1 MKNQA
6 NVVDEGE
13 TNGLGVK
20 LEDDS
25 RDARMGFKLPFVV
38 TSYRFV
44 RRCSVRGAT
53 KFVGTT
59 RW

>member
-1 MKNQA
+1 MVAQRMKNQA

-25 RDARMGFKLPFVV
+25 RDARIGSICRL
-38 TSYRFV
+38 
-44 RRCSVRGAT
+44 
-53 KFVGTT
+53 
-59 RW
+59 

>member
-25 RDARMGFKLPFVV
+25 RDARIGSICRL
-38 TSYRFV
+38 
-44 RRCSVRGAT
+44 
-53 KFVGTT
+53 
-59 RW
+59 